1 MNRNFHH
8 ELIPPLLQQ
17 VYSVVVGFIA
27 RMLVPW
33 LIPRIERPSH
43 WVCRLYYPL
52 SSIRK
57 MSVTYAIVALRN
69 IYKIYLNKTRIGLC
83 YRTTWLS
90 FTDDF
95 YVFVFS
101 KNVIL
106 TLKVWCLDFWWRHT
120 ESSKFVDI
128 GAWWHQTFTMADFVL
143 QTLRFGGIHP
153 DAIWYEMR

>member
-27 RMLVPW
+27 WMLVPW
-33 LIPRIERPSH
+33 LIPRLMHERPSH

-95 YVFVFS
+95 YVFYPWYAIIDAYMHWLGHSWESIAAKIF
-101 KNVIL
+101 IL
-106 TLKVWCLDFWWRHT
+106 RYLCDMK
-120 ESSKFVDI
+120 
-128 GAWWHQTFTMADFVL
+128 MAEHCFRYQFCV
-143 QTLRFGGIHP
+143 QQIFGLL
-153 DAIWYEMR
+153 WLS